1 MKGSPFPQGFR
12 LPDGVQLGRATFTCD
27 EVAWIHVTKDGR
39 RAVIVAEPSS
49 LIGDDELEWFHLT
62 YSGTGYRFILA
73 TGVVESVSKLPRPLS
88 ANAAMAFARALSR
101 VSGTIEEAIFVEE
114 YEAFVMLAS
123 ESTQRKNKAEVLGAY
138 LTGGVDISADDV
150 VALQKIVPMVTE
162 EQISN
167 LLDIAGIAPKTPVD
181 LGRKASAKP
190 RTRLHNSQNAKQLA
204 PFALPG
210 RRELSAFFNE
220 HVVDIVADEERY
232 AAMGIGF
239 PGGIILEGP
248 TGCGKT
254 YAVERLV
261 EHLGW
266 PSFSIEASSVASP
279 YIHETSRKVA
289 EIFSEA
295 MKAAPAVVIIDEMD
309 AFLASRDSGSHQHNV
324 EEIAEFLRRIPE
336 ASANRVLVIGMTN
349 QIDAIDSA
357 ILRRGRFDHV
367 IHVDHAGADEVAGL
381 LEALLENI
389 PNNVTDVRGL
399 AQKLSDRPLSDAAF
413 VVREAGRLAAKER
426 KDRVGDEEIGTALAR
441 CPSRNPEDRQRIG
454 F

>member
-1 MKGSPFPQGFR
+1 MKGSPFPQGFQ
-12 LPDGVQLGRATFTCD
+12 LPDGVQLGRATFTFD
-27 EVAWIHVTKDGR
+27 EVAWIHVTRDGR
-39 RAVIVAEPSS
+39 RAVLVADPSS
-49 LIGDDELEWFHLT
+49 LIGEDELEWSHLT
-62 YSGTGYRFILA
+62 YCGRGYRFIVA
-73 TGVVESVSKLPRPLS
+73 TGIAESVSKLPRPQS

-114 YEAFVMLAS
+114 FEAFVLIAS
-123 ESTQRKNKAEVLGAY
+123 ESARRKSKAQVFGAY

-150 VALQKIVPMVTE
+150 VALQKIMPMTTD
-162 EQISN
+162 EQISG
-167 LLDIAGIAPKTPVD
+167 LLGIAGIAPKTPF
-181 LGRKASAKP
+181 GSSRKASTKP
-190 RTRLHNSQNAKQLA
+190 PTGLHNSDSAKQLG

-220 HVVDIVADEERY
+220 HVVDIVADEDRY

-239 PGGIILEGP
+239 PGGIVLEGP

-266 PSFSIEASSVASP
+266 PSYSIEASSVASP

-295 MKAAPAVVIIDEMD
+295 MKSAPAVVIIDEMD
-309 AFLASRDSGSHQHNV
+309 AFLNRRDSGAHQHNV

-389 PNNVTDVRGL
+389 PNNVTDVPGL
-399 AQKLSDRPLSDAAF
+399 AQRLADRPLSDAAF
-413 VVREAGRLAAKER
+413 VVREAGRLAAKAR
-426 KDRVGDEEIGTALAR
+426 KDRVGDEEIGTALSR
-441 CPSRNPEDRQRIG
+441 CPSRHPEDKRRIG